1 MAGHDL
7 ERLVAGWLASCAF
20 NAALAPMC
28 HLPPPGCWGGEAE
41 AAFKCPLSVLQL
53 GAGPGER
60 FWQHLIQGADV
71 RGKNTLIHKTLS
83 LGFARE
89 PQRLSA
95 RGREH
100 VHEVKRG
107 ALGSWDSCWDWRNF
121 LVLIGRTSLRA
132 ASAGCSGECSS
143 WAHLFKLERK
153 MELHSAR
160 FNLLWGFW
168 RCVAAAFSCSQ
179 LLQA

>member
-1 MAGHDL
+1 MLGLNAAASAALGEKWQAMIWRDL
-7 ERLVAGWLASCAF
+7 SLAGWQAVLSTLPWLQCAIC
-20 NAALAPMC
+20 P
-28 HLPPPGCWGGEAE
+28 PPPGCRGGEAE

-53 GAGPGER
+53 GARPGER

-71 RGKNTLIHKTLS
+71 RGKNTLIHKTPS

-107 ALGSWDSCWDWRNF
+107 ALGSWDSCWDWRDF
-121 LVLIGRTSLRA
+121 LKVLIGRTSLRA
-132 ASAGCSGECSS
+132 ASVGCSGECSS

-153 MELHSAR
+153 M
-160 FNLLWGFW
+160 G
-168 RCVAAAFSCSQ
+168 VAQCQ
-179 LLQA
+179 I

>member
-1 MAGHDL
+1 MIWRDL
-7 ERLVAGWLASCAF
+7 SLAGWQAVLSTLPWLQCAIC
-20 NAALAPMC
+20 P
-28 HLPPPGCWGGEAE
+28 PPPGCRGGEAE

-53 GAGPGER
+53 GARPGER

-71 RGKNTLIHKTLS
+71 RGKNTLIHKTPS

-107 ALGSWDSCWDWRNF
+107 ALGSWDSCWDWRDF
-121 LVLIGRTSLRA
+121 LKVLIGRTSLRA

-153 MELHSAR
+153 M
-160 FNLLWGFW
+160 G
-168 RCVAAAFSCSQ
+168 VAQCQ
-179 LLQA
+179 I